1 MKVDALSE
9 LTGATVLSCDGEP
22 IGELAA
28 VHASGSSDLLF
39 VEIEDGRKASRLLV
53 PAFEARIRDRLV
65 VAYRAADVRRGP
77 VLFAGQAL
85 SVSLVNEVLSYY
97 APLAEDQPEE
107 PPAQD
112 PPAQYPSEPPPGKGE
127 DRPYKRKNL
136 PPPVHYVQPTVE
148 LFFGGSMNVR
158 PWETTFRTQKPFEVD
173 G

>member
-1 MKVDALSE
+1 MKVDALTE
-9 LTGATVLSCDGEP
+9 LTGTTVLSRDGEP

-28 VHASGSSDLLF
+28 VHANGSSDVLF
-39 VEIEDGRKASRLLV
+39 VEIDDGRKASHLLV
-53 PAFEARIRDRLV
+53 PAFLARIQEHLV
-65 VAYRAADVRRGP
+65 VAYSAADVRRGP
-77 VLFAGQAL
+77 ILFTGQAL

-97 APLAEDQPEE
+97 APLAEQPPDEL
-107 PPAQD
+107 PAQD
-112 PPAQYPSEPPPGKGE
+112 PSEPPPGEGE

-158 PWETTFRTQKPFEVD
+158 PWETTFRTQKPYGVD